1 MNIYLERLAV
11 TIYIIVAIAL
21 IGLGVMLVKCLQ
33 LVENRE
39 FLRLMLCGYCRKSK
53 VTQQMGNGQNNA

>member
-1 MNIYLERLAV
+1 MNIYLERLGI

-21 IGLGVMLVKCLQ
+21 IGLGIVFVKCLQ

-39 FLRLMLCGYCRKSK
+39 FLRLMLCGYCKKSR
-53 VTQQMGNGQNNA
+53 TPSQEENGQNSV

>member
-53 VTQQMGNGQNNA
+53 VAQQLGNGQNNA

>member
-21 IGLGVMLVKCLQ
+21 MGLVVMFIKCLQ

-39 FLRLMLCGYCRKSK
+39 FLRLILCGYCRKSK
-53 VTQQMGNGQNNA
+53 TAQQMGDGQNNA

>member
-21 IGLGVMLVKCLQ
+21 MGLAVMLVKCLQ

-39 FLRLMLCGYCRKSK
+39 FLRLILCGYCRKSK
-53 VTQQMGNGQNNA
+53 TTQHMGNGQNSA